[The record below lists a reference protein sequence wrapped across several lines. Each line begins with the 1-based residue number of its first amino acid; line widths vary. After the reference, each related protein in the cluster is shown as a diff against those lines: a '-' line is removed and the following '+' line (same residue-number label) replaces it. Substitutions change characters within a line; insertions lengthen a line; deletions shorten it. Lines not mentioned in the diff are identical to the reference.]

1 MVGRE
6 FWRYGGILGSEK
18 CVDEVWGRAGVSD
31 KRVLS
36 RVFQWIMNWILI
48 TSDHEMQEY
57 WPGMLVFA
65 GLSVF
70 DFRSAPGMVMR
81 EPV

>member
-1 MVGRE
+1 
-6 FWRYGGILGSEK
+6 
-18 CVDEVWGRAGVSD
+18 
-31 KRVLS
+31 
-36 RVFQWIMNWILI
+36 MNWILI

-70 DFRSAPGMVMR
+70 DFRSAPGTVMR